1 MRKAFCDSLTARAD
15 RADFAFLTGDLG
27 FQAFEPLRDALGQRF
42 INAGV
47 AEQNMVLAAA
57 GMAREGWRPWV
68 YSIAPFAT
76 ARPYEQIRN
85 SICLHHLPVVVVGN
99 GGGYGYG
106 VMGATHHALEDC
118 AGMSALASM
127 RVDVPAFDEDV
138 PVIAAELFDR
148 SGPSYLRL
156 GYSQKPRDAAPPRY
170 KAWRKLL
177 DGDAG
182 TLVALGPLAGLYWSR
197 CLETP
202 RADRPNLWVACQ
214 LPIAELPA
222 EFGDDVRAGG
232 VVCVAE
238 EHVAVGGL
246 GSQLALEMLRTGG
259 RPESWVHRPALGYPS
274 GRYGSQ
280 AFHRRECGLDPAAI
294 LGLFATARETTR

>member
-197 CLETP
+197 CLESVGRLPVT
-202 RADRPNLWVACQ
+202 DR
-214 LPIAELPA
+214 
-222 EFGDDVRAGG
+222 
-232 VVCVAE
+232 
-238 EHVAVGGL
+238 
-246 GSQLALEMLRTGG
+246 
-259 RPESWVHRPALGYPS
+259 
-274 GRYGSQ
+274 
-280 AFHRRECGLDPAAI
+280 
-294 LGLFATARETTR
+294 